1 MAERGVIELSPMA
14 AAAWMADGALLVD
27 VRELAEL
34 GAGRV
39 AAAASMPLSGFD
51 PALLPADRP
60 ILCLCLS
67 GRRSLRAAMQL
78 QDAGFRDVA
87 SVAGGF
93 RAWLAAGL
101 PVAEEDADLGLTRR
115 ERERYGRQLL
125 LPELGVAG
133 QQRLKAARVLM
144 VGAGGLG
151 SPAALYLA
159 AAGVGNLRI
168 HDPDRVERSNLHRQV
183 LHGEADVGRPKV
195 ESAAARLQALNPDIA
210 VQAVP
215 AALDADSL
223 ESELAGVDVV
233 VDGSDNLAT
242 RYRVD
247 AACRAAGIPWVYAA
261 VERFQGQVSVFWP
274 NAPGGPWPCYR
285 CLYPDAPDLD
295 AAPSCAEVGVLGVV
309 PGLLGL
315 LQATEALK
323 LLLGLGEP
331 LRGRLLCVDV
341 LTQRWRTLTLP
352 VDPDCD
358 CQRG

>member
-1 MAERGVIELSPMA
+1 MA
-14 AAAWMADGALLVD
+14 AGALLVD
-27 VRELAEL
+27 VREAGEL
-34 GAGRV
+34 RAGRV
-39 AAAASMPLSGFD
+39 PEALSRPLSTFDAAS
-51 PALLPADRP
+51 LPRERP
-60 ILCLCLS
+60 VLCLCLA
-67 GRRSLRAAMQL
+67 GRRSRLAVERLQAAGHP
-78 QDAGFRDVA
+78 DAV

-93 RAWLAAGL
+93 QAWLAVGL
-101 PVAEEDADLGLTRR
+101 PVTDDAVAGLSRS

-125 LPELGVAG
+125 LPELGLAG
-133 QQRLKAARVLM
+133 QQRLKSARVLL

-159 AAGVGNLRI
+159 AAGVGHLRI

-195 ESAAARLQALNPDIA
+195 ESAADRLRALNPEVA
-210 VQAVP
+210 VEAVP
-215 AALDADSL
+215 AALDANAL
-223 ESELAGVDVV
+223 QTALIGTDVV

-274 NAPGGPWPCYR
+274 TGPGGPWPCYR
-285 CLYPDAPDLD
+285 CLYPDAPDLE

-331 LRGRLLCVDV
+331 LLGRLLCVDV
-341 LTQRWRTLTLP
+341 LAQRWRALTLP

-358 CQRG
+358 CRGR